1 MMWNTINR
9 VAATHKG
16 IARAG
21 GFLMGYLAASPL
33 KHPFMALA
41 ALASGGEYLRRKR
54 EAEAMDAARNAALI
68 VGETDPACRD
78 PKSADCLD
86 HARAAAV
93 NAGTAVLH
101 RGGGMLR
108 KLGAFLF
115 AVVTITTLVHGEL
128 VNAAISAGLCVACAW
143 PYLPSIRH
151 D

>member
-1 MMWNTINR
+1 MWGSINR
-9 VAATHKG
+9 LAKANPTL
-16 IARAG
+16 ARGG
-21 GFLMGYLAASPL
+21 GFLVGYLAASPL

-41 ALASGGEYLRRKR
+41 ALATGGEYLRRKR
-54 EAEAMDAARNAALI
+54 EAEAMDAARNAALM
-68 VGETDPACRD
+68 VGKTDPACRD

-93 NAGTAVLH
+93 NAGAAALH
-101 RGGGMLR
+101 KGGMLR
-108 KLGAFLF
+108 KVGTFLF

-128 VNAAISAGLCVACAW
+128 VNAAISAGLCIACAW